1 MAAASVAADDDA
13 SAALAAPFVVPPE
26 KAAFYAAHGWVVLE
40 DVVPAAEVARIRG
53 VLEDMIAGRRSVG
66 RNRAD
71 LGGFLDR
78 VQPGVENIVQI
89 AWPTDLASE
98 LDENLLISRGRAI
111 SEQLYGD
118 AAGTWSLD
126 MNQFLSKAPQTRTD
140 TPLHQDQSYYIKLRD
155 QRACNIWL
163 ALVDVSEEMGALWF
177 EDVPL
182 APPVAL
188 RAHRAAGRGGGA
200 LECGDGPDLSRMTCC
215 PLRAGSVTVHSHL
228 TPHYA
233 RGNATDRIRH
243 GYVVQTR
250 PSHSVREARMKG
262 FDHGRAANVPRA
274 PNNETAEAE
283 AAAAAAAHAAAATSA
298 AGDAK

>member
-1 MAAASVAADDDA
+1 MAASAVDDSEA
-13 SAALAAPFVVPPE
+13 FSSGFTVPPE
-26 KAAFYAAHGWVVLE
+26 KVAFYAAHGWVVLE
-40 DVVPAAEVARIRG
+40 DVVPPPEVARIRG
-53 VLEDMIAGRRSVG
+53 VLEDMIAGRRATG
-66 RNRAD
+66 KNRAD

-89 AWPTDLASE
+89 GWPTDLASE
-98 LDENLLISRGRAI
+98 LDENLLIARGRAI
-111 SEQLYGD
+111 SDQLYGD
-118 AAGTWSLD
+118 APGTWALD
-126 MNQFLSKAPQTRTD
+126 MNQFLSKAPHTRTD

-163 ALVDVSEEMGALWF
+163 ALQDVSEEMGALWF
-177 EDVPL
+177 EDAPL

-200 LECGDGPDLSRMTCC
+200 LECGEGPDLARMTCC

-233 RGNATDRIRH
+233 KGNATDAIRH

-250 PSHSVREARMKG
+250 PSHSVREARMRG
-262 FDHGRAANVPRA
+262 FDHGRAANVPRK
-274 PNNETAEAE
+274 PNNESGDSDS
-283 AAAAAAAHAAAATSA
+283 AAAATA
-298 AGDAK
+298 AAAVAK